1 MAPGVY
7 TIIKNS
13 GGAATIL
20 PTTGVN
26 NTGRTVSYAWNNAVN
41 PRELVM
47 TLA

>member
-26 NTGRTVSYAWNNAVN
+26 NTGKTVSYAWDNAVS
-41 PRELVM
+41 PRLLKM